1 MAEMVAW
8 LLIVVG
14 SCIIG
19 DIIAGI
25 VPIRN
30 KSRSATLF
38 VVAWLGS
45 SVLACLIGLVV
56 AVVLE
61 LPSVNI
67 GYYYAYALGVATLA
81 LPCAFVPAL
90 AITTLVCTSSHPQTK
105 RVSYRDT
112 LLICGIFTAV
122 LYFYPLVTLKL
133 ARYMLRPFEAARTQA
148 PFLLQL
154 TLAMMDWLWTYWY
167 LLIPSIFLPCF
178 FVARYRNAQTK
189 RARASQAVQES
200 DQE

>member
-14 SCIIG
+14 SCTIG

-81 LPCAFVPAL
+81 L
-90 AITTLVCTSSHPQTK
+90 
-105 RVSYRDT
+105 
-112 LLICGIFTAV
+112 AV
-122 LYFYPLVTLKL
+122 RL
-133 ARYMLRPFEAARTQA
+133 
-148 PFLLQL
+148 
-154 TLAMMDWLWTYWY
+154 
-167 LLIPSIFLPCF
+167 
-178 FVARYRNAQTK
+178 
-189 RARASQAVQES
+189 RARARDHDPSVHQFAPTNKACLLP
-200 DQE
+200 